1 MHTFSF
7 EILQPHIVVIPPEF
21 DINISAI
28 AIYVK
33 FGTPPK
39 CSDLLF
45 IS

>member
-1 MHTFSF
+1 MTEVGVLFFST
-7 EILQPHIVVIPPEF
+7 LTPEF
-21 DINISAI
+21 DINIS